1 MSGSLG
7 LESGTVRVV
16 PYAPAWPALF
26 AAEAERIR
34 AALGGLPLRLEHMGS
49 TGIPG
54 LAAKP
59 IVDILA
65 GRPPGSAVAP
75 YVEALVRAGYVHR
88 GEQGI
93 PGREFFRRG
102 DPRSYHLH
110 LAEEGAPAWRTPLAF
125 RDALRADP
133 ALAAEYT
140 RLKLELA
147 ARFPRDREA
156 YIEGKGPFVA
166 GVLRGVAEPGRG

>member
-16 PYAPAWPALF
+16 PYDPAWPALF
-26 AAEAERIR
+26 AAEAARIR
-34 AALGGLPLRLEHMGS
+34 AALDGLPLRLEHMGS
-49 TGIPG
+49 TGVPG

-65 GRPPGSAVAP
+65 GRPPGSAVGP
-75 YVEALVRAGYVHR
+75 YVEALARAGYAHR

-102 DPRSYHLH
+102 DPRAYHVH
-110 LAEEGAPAWRTPLAF
+110 LAEEGSAPWRTPLAF

-133 ALAAEYT
+133 ALAAEYGA
-140 RLKLELA
+140 LKRELA

-166 GVLRGVAEPGRG
+166 RVLREAAEPGLG